1 MTRKYS
7 EALRLERISRRFGEL
22 KANDEISI
30 TIRKGE
36 VHALLGEN
44 GAGKSTLMRIVAGVI
59 SPDSGDIF
67 VDGKKADICSPHD
80 AGHLGI
86 QMVHQHFAL
95 IGSLTVAENLHLAR
109 VTSMRGRVALD
120 NIRTELAH
128 LRREYG
134 IELNPDA
141 LVDDLTVGSQQRL
154 EIARALLLDA
164 RVLVLDEPTAVLTPS
179 EVDDLF
185 RLLRNLRRDGVAII
199 FISHKLAEVLAI
211 SDRVTVL
218 RQGRVVD
225 SLDTQTAT
233 MERLS
238 LAVVGRP
245 VTLGRRERTSRF
257 RRNDTPVLELEG
269 VSTAA
274 APDRVPLSDIS
285 FSVNAGEIVGI
296 AGVDGNG
303 QSELIDVVVG
313 VAPPA
318 AGSIRTTEKTTVAE
332 AETIPSLA
340 HIPDDRGRKG
350 LVLNMTCQD
359 NILLRHRHDPRF
371 FRFGMIRSGSSR
383 KHVAALLRRFMVR
396 ASAIDEPAGRLSGG
410 NQQRVLLSR
419 ELDGTPQV
427 IIAGQPTRGVDVA
440 GAAFVHDTLRA
451 CRDRGAGILVVSTEL
466 EELLALS
473 DRILVMFRGQVMGEV
488 HGDCADPLEL
498 GAMMMGNCKQHSG
511 TRI

>member
-1 MTRKYS
+1 MS
-7 EALRLERISRRFGEL
+7 EQHPEALRLERISRRFGEL

-59 SPDSGDIF
+59 SPDSGTIH
-67 VDGKKADICSPHD
+67 VDGRQADIRSPHD
-80 AGHLGI
+80 AGRLGI

-109 VTSMRGRVALD
+109 ATSMRGRVVLD
-120 NIRTELAH
+120 DIRAELAH
-128 LRREYG
+128 LRSEYG
-134 IELNPDA
+134 IQLDPDA

-154 EIARALLLDA
+154 EIARALILNA
-164 RVLVLDEPTAVLTPS
+164 RVLVLDEPTAVLTPT
-179 EVDDLF
+179 EVEDLF

-225 SLDTQTAT
+225 SLETRTAT
-233 MERLS
+233 IERLS

-245 VTLGRRERTSRF
+245 VSLGRRERVSAACST
-257 RRNDTPVLELEG
+257 DVAVLELDG

-274 APDRVPLSDIS
+274 APDRVQLRDVSLAVRS
-285 FSVNAGEIVGI
+285 GEIVGI

-313 VAPPA
+313 IVAPTAGTVRTVEPGPVAHADA
-318 AGSIRTTEKTTVAE
+318 ALM
-332 AETIPSLA
+332 LA

-350 LVLNMTCQD
+350 LVLSMTCLD
-359 NILLRHRHDPRF
+359 NILLRHRHDPRL
-371 FRFGMIRSGSSR
+371 FRFGMVRAGSAR
-383 KHVAALLRRFMVR
+383 QHVAGLLRRFMVR
-396 ASAIDEPAGRLSGG
+396 DSAIDEPAGRLSGG
-410 NQQRVLLSR
+410 NQQRVLLAR
-419 ELDGTPQV
+419 ELDGAPQ
-427 IIAGQPTRGVDVA
+427 IIVAGQPTRGVDVA

-451 CRDRGAGILVVSTEL
+451 YRDRGAGILMVSTEL

-488 HGDCADPLEL
+488 RGECADPLEL
-498 GAMMMGNCKQHSG
+498 GAMMMGNHKHVEA
-511 TRI
+511 RL